1 MQVSLNLRSWQKI
14 ARKLYFNSNNKGIV
28 CAATGGGKTIF
39 ALSLFADLVNKKLII
54 ICPTTQLIDQWII
67 NCQIFLNINRDKISN
82 TLLKPNYITIITNKN
97 ISKYCNNVNFSEYM
111 VILDECH
118 HYATPSNLKW
128 LQKLQNNVL
137 GLSATIE
144 RKYDNFIQDILIP
157 NVGNVIFNYTLND
170 AINDGVIVPFD
181 IENYFIHPSEY
192 EKDEIEKI
200 TKKIGRA
207 LAIDKNSDVKFL
219 AIKKRRLINNI
230 DKRIDIAVELVKR
243 NNGIKKILFCE
254 SIDQSINIYNKL
266 IESGYHCSIYHSK
279 MSKKERLQNLNEFSI
294 GASLSLIGC
303 KALDEGFDIP
313 EITLGI
319 VVSQSKSSRQ
329 RIQRI
334 GRTLRISN
342 NKVRSRILTIYSDE
356 SEYKE
361 LRKET
366 ILYKFGSVKWFKT

>member
-1 MQVSLNLRSWQKI
+1 MHISVQLRSWQKI
-14 ARKLYFNSNNKGIV
+14 ARELYFNSNNKGIV

-39 ALSLFADLVNKKLII
+39 ALSLFEELENKKLII
-54 ICPTTQLIDQWII
+54 ICPTIQLIDQWII
-67 NCQIFLNINRDKISN
+67 NCQIYLNIKREDISN
-82 TLLKPNYITIITNKN
+82 TLLKPKFVTIITNKN
-97 ISKYCNNVNFSEYM
+97 IFKHCHRMNFYEYM
-111 VILDECH
+111 IILDECH
-118 HYATPSNLKW
+118 HYATPLNLNW
-128 LQKLQNNVL
+128 LQKLQTNVL
-137 GLSATIE
+137 GLSATID
-144 RKYDNFIQDILIP
+144 RKYDNYIQDILIP

-170 AINDGVIVPFD
+170 AIKDGVIVPFD
-181 IENYFIHPSEY
+181 VENYLVNPSEI
-192 EKDEIEKI
+192 EKDEIENVS
-200 TKKIGRA
+200 KKIGRA
-207 LAIDKNSDVKFL
+207 LAIDKNSDVKML

-230 DKRIDIAVELVKR
+230 QHRIDIAIELVKR

-254 SIDQSINIYNKL
+254 SIEQSELIYDKL
-266 IESGYHCSIYHSK
+266 IESGYHCSIYHSN
-279 MSKKERLQNLNEFSI
+279 MTKKERLQNLNEFSI
-294 GASLSLIGC
+294 GASMSLIGC

-361 LRKET
+361 LRKESM
-366 ILYKFGSVKWFKT
+366 LYKFGSVKWFRT